1 MNKDLDGRL
10 DERSVLPTSPF
21 RGSPNAVTSAELLN
35 GHVTCP
41 CSSLP
46 CTAACCYLLVALR
59 FLCWPRTLCFAVCI
73 APSSQV
79 LAWCSCFMFCR
90 CSAIV
95 VSLLLVVTK
104 AAVSLWVLREFLV
117 CVFGI
122 FWWNQAQARLLSY
135 VFFLPA
141 QAETTCKMFQ
151 VVLHGRRCTAQTVLK
166 PIREQNTGRNL
177 QSLASSSHHEK
188 KEGQREGEGC
198 FDML

>member
-1 MNKDLDGRL
+1 MAMSRV
-10 DERSVLPTSPF
+10 RVLPS
-21 RGSPNAVTSAELLN
+21 
-35 GHVTCP
+35 
-41 CSSLP
+41 P

-104 AAVSLWVLREFLV
+104 SCCILVGLAGVLGLCLWDLLV
-117 CVFGI
+117 ESGTGPPACPTF
-122 FWWNQAQARLLSY
+122 
-135 VFFLPA
+135 FFLPA

-188 KEGQREGEGC
+188 KEGQREEGR
-198 FDML
+198 LL